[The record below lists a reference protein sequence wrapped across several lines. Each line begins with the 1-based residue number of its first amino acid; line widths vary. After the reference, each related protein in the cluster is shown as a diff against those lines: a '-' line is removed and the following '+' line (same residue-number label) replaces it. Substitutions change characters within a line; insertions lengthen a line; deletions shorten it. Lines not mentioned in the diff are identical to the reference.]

1 MKKIFIS
8 LLLSAILL
16 LAGCTAKLRTFS
28 ANGLS
33 ITLTEAFEESAYGA
47 YATAYQSEDVF
58 VVTLK
63 EDYVYF
69 ETIPASPAEYA
80 EILKNAND
88 LDTDI
93 VEEDGLVYYI
103 YDIYDIDTQELS
115 DVFYVFV
122 YQTEDAFWSVQF
134 AVDADAIEKQ
144 QENIFTYAKSVSFE

>member
-1 MKKIFIS
+1 MKKIIVS

-16 LAGCTAKLRTFS
+16 LAGCTAKPRTFS

-33 ITLTEAFEESAYGA
+33 ITLTEDFENSGYSSYSAA
-47 YATAYQSEDVF
+47 YASDDVF
-58 VVTLK
+58 AVTLK
-63 EDYVYF
+63 EDFVYF
-69 ETIPASPAEYA
+69 EKLPSSLTEYA
-80 EILKNAND
+80 EILRDANQ
-88 LDTDI
+88 LDADI
-93 VEEDGLVYYI
+93 TEKDGLVYYT